1 LKKLAQKMI
10 YSDSIF
16 IYEGKMRVFEK
27 FDVEKKQHN
36 IKLFGDDTY
45 NNTYTFS
52 FSNINIASYVVD
64 NPESC
69 FLIRVK
75 GDSMIGASI
84 NNGDILLVDKYKQVK
99 DGDIVVAEINAKLVV
114 KKIKLEEHCV
124 ALISENPKYLPII
137 VGENDNLKIW
147 GVVRSAIKTV

>member
-1 LKKLAQKMI
+1 MI
-10 YSDSIF
+10 ISHCIF
-16 IYEGKMRVFEK
+16 IYEGTMRVFEK

-52 FSNINIASYVVD
+52 YSNFNIASYVVD

-75 GDSMIGASI
+75 GDSMVGASI
-84 NNGDILLVDKYKQVK
+84 NNGDILLVDKYKTVK
-99 DGDIVVAEINAKLVV
+99 DGDIVVAEINSKLVV
-114 KKIKLEEHCV
+114 KKIKFEEHCV
-124 ALISENPKYLPII
+124 ALISENPNYLPII
-137 VGENDNLKIW
+137 VSKNDNFKIW